1 MIYKRGKGYTYN
13 FRWTIPGAD
22 GMVENYRIRRSAK
35 TRREKEAKD
44 IEAAHRL
51 ALRLGQV
58 HPKDP
63 WPKPT
68 AIAHAPVFRSF
79 SKVFLRHAQHHVK
92 PGTRNFYE
100 GCLGRL
106 LAFAAIAD
114 QPLDA
119 ISGDTVSRYA
129 SYRIDVAEN
138 SVVTVNNDLRTLR
151 RIMNLAVEWR
161 KLKRA
166 DAPVIHELPE
176 GEGRDRVL
184 TFKEEAHYLSK
195 ASPNLRD
202 AAIIACDTGLRPNSE
217 LFCLCWPNV
226 NLTACPETPN
236 GVIHIRDGKS
246 EAAKRSVPLTPRAAE
261 VLKRRKQE
269 AEAMTKHPVFVFP
282 GDGASGHLV
291 SLQHPHEDAIK
302 AAKLLPF
309 QFYCWR
315 HTFGTRC
322 AQAGMDKYTLA
333 RFMGHSSPNV
343 TARYYIHIQES
354 HTVAGF
360 AKFAEYQERGIAEGV
375 ADAFPDS
382 THAIQ

>member
-1 MIYKRGKGYTYN
+1 L
-13 FRWTIPGAD
+13 
-22 GMVENYRIRRSAK
+22 
-35 TRREKEAKD
+35 KD
-44 IEAAHRL
+44 
-51 ALRLGQV
+51 
-58 HPKDP
+58 
-63 WPKPT
+63 
-68 AIAHAPVFRSF
+68 
-79 SKVFLRHAQHHVK
+79 AQHQVK
-92 PGTRNFYE
+92 PGTRDFYE

-114 QPLDA
+114 KPLDA
-119 ISGDTVSRYA
+119 ITGDTVSRYV
-129 SYRIDVAEN
+129 SYRIEVAKN
-138 SVVTVNNDLRTLR
+138 SSVTVNNDLRTLR
-151 RIMNLAVEWR
+151 RIMNLAVEWG
-161 KLKRA
+161 KLDRA
-166 DAPVIHELPE
+166 NVPVIHGLPE

-184 TFKEEAHYLSK
+184 NFKEEALYLNA

-217 LFCLCWPNV
+217 LFCLCWRNV

-236 GVIHIRDGKS
+236 GVIHIREGKS
-246 EAAKRSVPLTPRAAE
+246 KAAKRSVPLTPRAAE
-261 VLKRRKQE
+261 VLRRRKQK
-269 AEAMTKHPVFVFP
+269 AEAMPRPSPYVFP

-302 AAKLLPF
+302 AAKLQSF

-343 TARYYIHIQES
+343 TSRYYIHVQES

-360 AKFAEYQERGIAEGV
+360 AKFAEYQEQGVAEGV
-375 ADAFPDS
+375 ADAFPNS
-382 THAIQ
+382 PLAIQ